1 MAQPSRRKFL
11 AAAGAGAAGVAA
23 VGIAG
28 TAATSA
34 LSSSAPA
41 SSTGA
46 SPQLPKLPEDASGSL
61 VAYVTDVRAGRVSL
75 LVGENRVEINDHD
88 LVARLAHAAHP
99 AGSEV

>member
-28 TAATSA
+28 TTGASA
-34 LSSSAPA
+34 LGSSAPA
-41 SSTGA
+41 GPTA
-46 SPQLPKLPEDASGSL
+46 TSPQLPKDASGSL

-88 LVARLAHAAHP
+88 LVARLAQAARP

>member
-28 TAATSA
+28 TAGASA
-34 LSSSAPA
+34 LGSSAPA
-41 SSTGA
+41 SPTGA
-46 SPQLPKLPEDASGSL
+46 SPQLPKNANGSL

-75 LVGENRVEINDHD
+75 LVGENKIEINDHD
-88 LVARLAHAAHP
+88 LVARLAQAAHP
-99 AGSEV
+99 ADPEV